1 MDGIIFDVDGT
12 LWDST
17 DVVAKSWNQAIED
30 YTGFPSNLTGNGLKS
45 LFGKTMNE
53 ITEALFP
60 SLPPEE
66 RYRVGMMCFDY
77 ENRLLETEPG
87 NLYPGVSQVFES
99 LSSKTDLFIVSNCQC
114 GYIEVFLKTTG
125 LGKYVKDFL
134 CFGQTQVP
142 KNETIRMLMQ
152 KNHLKDVI
160 YVGDTQGDFDACQ
173 KADVPF
179 VFAEY
184 GFGDAPE
191 AQTRIKNIL
200 ELPALV

>member
-17 DVVAKSWNQAIED
+17 DVVAKSWNQAIEEQ
-30 YTGFPSNLTGNGLKS
+30 TGFPSKLTGNELKS
-45 LFGKTMNE
+45 LFGKTMDE
-53 ITEALFP
+53 ITDALLP
-60 SLPPEE
+60 SLSPQE
-66 RYRVGMMCFDY
+66 RRRVGHLCFDY

-87 NLYPGVSQVFES
+87 NLYPGVAEVFEA
-99 LSSKTDLFIVSNCQC
+99 LSGKTDLFIVSNCQC

-125 LGKYVKDFL
+125 LGKYIKDFL

-142 KNETIRMLMQ
+142 KNETIHMLMQ

-160 YVGDTQGDFDACQ
+160 YVGDTQGDFEACQ

-191 AQTRIKNIL
+191 AQIRIRNIR